1 MVLRRANRREPIDRV
16 GIGVAVARC
25 CAMVKAGLAGSPYM
39 RRRDFIRILG
49 SAAAAWPLVA
59 RAQQTSKLPLI
70 AILGDDATVWKPWTE
85 AFADRLR
92 ELGWIEGRSV
102 GIEYRWSEGRAE
114 PLAAIAAEFVQQ
126 KVDVI
131 VTYGGAVTTLK
142 QAAPSIPIVFAI
154 AVDPVG
160 IGLVPNLSHPGGNV
174 TGMSIQS
181 TDLAGKRLELFR
193 EVVPTMHRL
202 AIMFD
207 AGYPAA
213 VLGNRAVQDAAHT
226 LGLEPVSHEI
236 WRAEDIP
243 PVFAAV
249 KAQADALYVVENALV
264 SSASAQITAL
274 ALDTRLPTMFNI
286 GTAVQLGALLAY
298 GPNFPA
304 MFRRAANDVDKILHG
319 TKAGNIPVEQPI
331 KFDLTINLKTATA
344 LGLTVPDKM
353 LALADEV
360 IE

>member
-1 MVLRRANRREPIDRV
+1 MSEVRRRE
-16 GIGVAVARC
+16 
-25 CAMVKAGLAGSPYM
+25 
-39 RRRDFIRILG
+39 FIALLG
-49 SAAAAWPLVA
+49 GAAAAWPLAA
-59 RAQQTSKLPLI
+59 RAQQTGKLPLI

-85 AFADRLR
+85 AFVDRLR
-92 ELGWIEGRSV
+92 ELGWIEGGNV

-154 AVDPVG
+154 AIDPVG

-193 EVVPTMHRL
+193 EVVPAMHRL

-226 LGLEPVSHEI
+226 LGLEAVSHEI

-243 PVFAAV
+243 PVFATA
-249 KAQADALYVVENALV
+249 KAQVDALYVVENALV

-286 GTAVQLGALLAY
+286 GTAVQVGALLAY

-304 MFRRAANDVDKILHG
+304 MFRRTADDVDKILHG

-331 KFDLTINLKTATA
+331 KFDLTINLKTAKA
-344 LGLTVPDKM
+344 LGLTVPLPL
-353 LALADEV
+353 LARADEV

>member
-1 MVLRRANRREPIDRV
+1 MLDTGRRQ
-16 GIGVAVARC
+16 
-25 CAMVKAGLAGSPYM
+25 
-39 RRRDFIRILG
+39 FITLLG
-49 SAAAAWPLVA
+49 GAAAAPSLLWPLAA
-59 RAQQTSKLPLI
+59 RAQQCAMPVI
-70 AILGDDATVWKPWTE
+70 AIVGDDATVWKPWTE
-85 AFADRLR
+85 AFVDRLH
-92 ELGWIEGRSV
+92 ELGWIGGRNVS
-102 GIEYRWSEGRAE
+102 IEYRWSEGRAE
-114 PLAAIAAEFVQQ
+114 PLAAIAAHFVQQ

-181 TDLAGKRLELFR
+181 TDLAGKRLEIFR
-193 EVVPTMHRL
+193 EVVPAMRRL

-213 VLGNRAVQDAAHT
+213 VLGNRAVQDAAYT
-226 LGLEPVSHEI
+226 LGLEAVSHPI

-249 KAQADALYVVENALV
+249 KAQVDALYVVENALM
-264 SSASAQITAL
+264 SSASARITAL
-274 ALDTRLPTMFNI
+274 ALDTRLPAMFNI
-286 GTAVQLGALLAY
+286 GTAVQVGALLAY

-331 KFDLTINLKTATA
+331 KFDLTINLKTAKV

>member
-1 MVLRRANRREPIDRV
+1 MKRREFITLL
-16 GIGVAVARC
+16 G
-25 CAMVKAGLAGSPYM
+25 GS
-39 RRRDFIRILG
+39 
-49 SAAAAWPLVA
+49 AAWPLAA
-59 RAQQTSKLPLI
+59 RAQQTGKLPLI
-70 AILGDDATVWKPWTE
+70 GIVGDEATVWKPWTD
-85 AFADRLR
+85 AFVDRLR
-92 ELGWIEGRSV
+92 ELGWIQGRNV
-102 GIEYRWSEGRAE
+102 GIAYRWSAGRAE
-114 PLAAIAAEFVQQ
+114 PLAGIAADLVQQ

-131 VTYGGAVTTLK
+131 VTYGGAVTTLN

-160 IGLVPNLSHPGGNV
+160 IGLVPNFSRPGGNV

-181 TDLAGKRLELFR
+181 TDLAGKRLGLFR
-193 EVVPTMHRL
+193 EVVPAMHRL

-213 VLGNRAVQDAAHT
+213 VLGSRAVQDAAHI
-226 LGLEPVSHEI
+226 LGLEAVSHEI

-243 PVFAAV
+243 PVFAAA
-249 KAQADALYVVENALV
+249 KAKVDALYVVENALV

-274 ALDTRLPTMFNI
+274 ALDSRLPTMFNI
-286 GTAVQLGALLAY
+286 GTAVQVGALLAY

-304 MFRRAANDVDKILHG
+304 MFRRAADDVDKILHG
-319 TKAGNIPVEQPI
+319 TKAGDIPVEQPI
-331 KFDLTINLKTATA
+331 KFDLTINLKTAKA

>member
-1 MVLRRANRREPIDRV
+1 
-16 GIGVAVARC
+16 
-25 CAMVKAGLAGSPYM
+25 M
-39 RRRDFIRILG
+39 RRRDFIQGI
-49 SAAAAWPLVA
+49 AASSAWPLAV
-59 RAQQTSKLPLI
+59 RAQQSGGLPLI
-70 AILGDDATVWKPWTE
+70 GIVGDNAAVWKPWTE
-85 AFADRLR
+85 AFADRMR
-92 ELGWIEGRSV
+92 ELDWVEGRTIA
-102 GIEYRWSEGRAE
+102 IEYRWSEGRAE
-114 PLAAIAAEFVQQ
+114 PLAAIAVELLQ
-126 KVDVI
+126 KKADVI

-142 QAAPSIPIVFAI
+142 QVAPMIPIVFAI

-160 IGLVPNLSHPGGNV
+160 IGLVPQLSHPGGNV

-193 EVVPTMHRL
+193 EIVPAMHRL

-213 VLGNRAVQDAAHT
+213 VMGNRAVQDAAHS
-226 LGLEPVSHEI
+226 LGLEAVSEEI
-236 WRAEDIP
+236 RRAEDIP

-249 KAQADALYVVENALV
+249 KEQVDALYVVENALV
-264 SSASAQITAL
+264 AAASEQITAL
-274 ALDTRLPTMFNI
+274 ALAARLPTMFNI
-286 GTAVQLGALLAY
+286 GTAVRVGTLLAY

-304 MFRRAANDVDKILHG
+304 MFRHVADDVDKILRG
-319 TKAGNIPVEQPI
+319 TKAGDIPVEQPI
-331 KFDLTINLKTATA
+331 KFDFTINLKTAKA